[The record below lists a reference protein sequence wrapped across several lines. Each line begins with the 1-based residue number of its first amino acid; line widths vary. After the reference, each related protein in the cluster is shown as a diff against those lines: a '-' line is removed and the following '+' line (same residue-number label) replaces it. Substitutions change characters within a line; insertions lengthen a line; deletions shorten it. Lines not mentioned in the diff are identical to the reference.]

1 MRRNHVYRGATIHY
15 TRIFDRVEFNAL
27 NSYVVQGSTYIKEVP
42 LNRNTQNTRLTG
54 TQPRIFSRNMNI
66 VANSAFTAIL

>member
-1 MRRNHVYRGATIHY
+1 M
-15 TRIFDRVEFNAL
+15 
-27 NSYVVQGSTYIKEVP
+27 YIGGQLYITPGFLTVWSSMPLIPMLFKGQLKEVP